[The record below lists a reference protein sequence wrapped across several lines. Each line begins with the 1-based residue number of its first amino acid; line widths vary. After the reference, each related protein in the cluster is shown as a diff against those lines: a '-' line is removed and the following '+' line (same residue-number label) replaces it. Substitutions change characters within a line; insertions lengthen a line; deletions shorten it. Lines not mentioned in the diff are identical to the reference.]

1 MKAFY
6 NLKIATKLLSAFMAV
21 LALTAVL
28 GIYSVTQLAKVNQAA
43 TDMADNWMP
52 CVRSLLDMKAG
63 MARYRTLELQHI
75 LSTTDEEMT
84 RYEKSME
91 TLWAD
96 VQKSRLTYEKLITEP
111 EEKQIY
117 PEFVA
122 TMNLYV
128 AEHHKMVGLS
138 RANKNDDA
146 RVLLRGES
154 TKLYTAMNGMVDRLV
169 TINVTGADRAGAQ
182 AQDSYTRARAWDIG
196 MLIGSIVLGLALALW
211 IARIVSGPLREAVR
225 VAQTVAAGDLTSR
238 IGEQTRDE
246 TGQLLEA
253 LRRMN
258 ESLAK
263 VVGEVRSGTDS
274 IATASG
280 QIAAGNHDLS
290 ARTEQQASSLEEIAA
305 SMEEITATV
314 KQSADNARQA
324 NQLAQ
329 SASEVAVRGGAAVR
343 QVVGTM
349 ASISSSS
356 KKIVDIIGVIDG
368 IAFQTNI
375 LALNA
380 AVEAARAGEQGRGF
394 AVVASEV
401 RSLAQRSSA
410 AAKEI
415 KALIDDSVRNVG
427 AGSAQVD
434 EAGKTMEEIVGSVK
448 RVSDIIGEIS
458 AASNEQTAGIQQINE
473 AIGQM
478 DQVTQQNAALVE
490 EAAAAASSM
499 DEQAGGLVRAV
510 SIFRLGDERG
520 QSGPAVGHA
529 RAAVP
534 RLA

>member
-1 MKAFY
+1 MQAFY

-28 GIYSVTQLAKVNQAA
+28 GIYSVTQLATVNQAA
-43 TDMADNWMP
+43 RDLNDNWMP
-52 CVRSLLDMKAG
+52 SVRTLLEMKAG
-63 MARYRTLELQHI
+63 LARYRTQELQHI

-84 RYEKSME
+84 RYEKTME
-91 TLWAD
+91 PLWAE
-96 VQKSRLTYEKLITEP
+96 VQQNRLAYEKLISEQ

-117 PEFVA
+117 PEFVNM
-122 TMNLYV
+122 MNLYA
-128 AEHHKMVGLS
+128 AEHTKVAALS
-138 RANKNDDA
+138 RSNKTDDA
-146 RVLLRGES
+146 RTLMRGDS
-154 TKLYTAMNGMVDRLV
+154 TKFYIAMNGMVDKLV
-169 TINVTGADRAGAQ
+169 AINVAGAGRAGEEAQ
-182 AQDSYTRARAWDIG
+182 ALYVRARAWDIG
-196 MLIGSIVLGLALALW
+196 MLIGSIVLGLGLALW
-211 IARIVSGPLREAVR
+211 IARIVSGPLGEAVR
-225 VAQTVAAGDLTSR
+225 VAQTVAAGDLTSQF
-238 IGEQTRDE
+238 GEPTRDE

-415 KALIDDSVRNVG
+415 KGLIDDSVRNVG

-434 EAGKTMEEIVGSVK
+434 EAGRTMDEIVGSVK

-458 AASNEQTAGIQQINE
+458 AASHEQTAGIEQINE

-499 DEQAGGLVRAV
+499 DEQASGLVRAV
-510 SIFRLGDERG
+510 SIFRLNDRG
-520 QSGPAVGHA
+520 HGPVGYT
-529 RAAVP
+529 AAP
-534 RLA
+534 RLAA